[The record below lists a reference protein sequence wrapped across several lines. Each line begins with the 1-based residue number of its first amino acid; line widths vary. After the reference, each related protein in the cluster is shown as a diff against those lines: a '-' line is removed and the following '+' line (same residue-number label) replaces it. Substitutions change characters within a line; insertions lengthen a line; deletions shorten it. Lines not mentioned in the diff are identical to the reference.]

1 MNDYSLEKMLQ
12 RIKSLKK
19 EKGITNEK
27 LARSTGISL
36 GTLSKI
42 LAGVTKEPSIESI
55 IKISTA
61 LETSADYIILGN
73 KTMNWSNNS
82 DISLY
87 LALDNT
93 DRAEIRG
100 TMKQMLKADKY
111 KQDIHI
117 VPKKKSYSDIYTRS
131 EDYDDDDDVRIAAHK
146 KVSIPPIIDDEGYHT

>member
-1 MNDYSLEKMLQ
+1 MTKGEKIKALREKIGLSSSELAVRIDVSKQNMYKYEND
-12 RIKSLKK
+12 I
-19 EKGITNEK
+19 ITNIP
-27 LARSTGISL
+27 SD
-36 GTLSKI
+36 KI
-42 LAGVTKEPSIESI
+42 ELIAKCLNVSPAYIMGWEQNDNAVKEI
-55 IKISTA
+55 
-61 LETSADYIILGN
+61 N
-73 KTMNWSNNS
+73 KPE
-82 DISLY
+82 ILY
-87 LALDNT
+87 LYDKLDIE